1 MLMDF
6 FLYFAQ
12 PIKWIFI
19 TIMILLVTII
29 ILESD
34 IELADS
40 IVNFLD
46 IVKAMAILSL
56 VVFIILII

>member
-1 MLMDF
+1 MLMNF

-46 IVKAMAILSL
+46 IVRAMAILSL

>member
-6 FLYFAQ
+6 FLYFTQ

-46 IVKAMAILSL
+46 IVRAMAILSL

>member
-40 IVNFLD
+40 IVNFLN
-46 IVKAMAILSL
+46 IARAMAILSL